1 MKNKKVM
8 LSAFIAL
15 LLVTGT
21 GVAVWHNNTAY
32 AKSKSKATSVDA
44 KTIMAQYSPPK
55 SKNMAGTT
63 GVTIRRSRLTQMN
76 VISEAAKVLN
86 VLPINIINEMNKGKT
101 LVQIAK
107 DKGMT
112 QAQFLQQLKDVD
124 SQIVDNA
131 VKDGTIT
138 KEHGSAIKD
147 GQKDRLTKS
156 LTLKAV
162 DVNEHQSMDMG
173 N

>member
-15 LLVTGT
+15 ILITGT
-21 GVAVWHNNTAY
+21 GVAAWHNTPAY
-32 AKSKSKATSVDA
+32 AKSKAKAPSVDA
-44 KTIMAQYSPPK
+44 KEIMDQYSPPK
-55 SKNMAGTT
+55 SKDKAGTA
-63 GVTIRRSRLTQMN
+63 GNTIRRSRLAQMN
-76 VISEAAKVLN
+76 IISEAAKVLN
-86 VLPINIINEMNKGKT
+86 ELPINIMDEMKKGKT

-107 DKGMT
+107 EKGMT
-112 QAQFLQQLKDVD
+112 KAQFLQKLKDVD

-138 KEHGSAIKD
+138 KEHGNAIKD

-156 LTLKAV
+156 LTQKAV
-162 DVNEHQSMDMG
+162 DVNQHQSMDMG